1 MSVVMNPV
9 KPFNKLSNSPVE
21 VIAEID
27 VLKCDMPFPFVSIV
41 SED

>member
-1 MSVVMNPV
+1 MSVFVNPV
-9 KPFNKLSNSPVE
+9 KTLCKLSNSSVE

-27 VLKCDMPFPFVSIV
+27 VLECDMPFPFVSIV